1 VKNRKNKIY
10 AYSIKMDEYLHIKT
24 AETEKVKKLTAASVL
39 KEFNL
44 NPTEAHELLTQ
55 VFNELESMEITE
67 ENTDK

>member
-1 VKNRKNKIY
+1 
-10 AYSIKMDEYLHIKT
+10 MDEYLHIKT

-44 NPTEAHELLTQ
+44 SPTEAHELLTQ

>member
-1 VKNRKNKIY
+1 VKKRKNKIY

-24 AETEKVKKLTAASVL
+24 AETEKVKKLTAAAVL

-44 NPTEAHELLTQ
+44 NPTECHELLTQ

>member
-1 VKNRKNKIY
+1 
-10 AYSIKMDEYLHIKT
+10 MDEYLHIKT
-24 AETEKVKKLTAASVL
+24 AETEKVKKLTAAAVL

-44 NPTEAHELLTQ
+44 NPTECHELLTQ

>member
-1 VKNRKNKIY
+1 
-10 AYSIKMDEYLHIKT
+10 MDEYLHIKEM
-24 AETEKVKKLTAASVL
+24 ETTKVKKLTAASVL

>member
-1 VKNRKNKIY
+1 
-10 AYSIKMDEYLHIKT
+10 MDEYLHIK
-24 AETEKVKKLTAASVL
+24 ETETAKVKKLTAAAVL

-44 NPTEAHELLTQ
+44 NPTECHELLTQ

>member
-1 VKNRKNKIY
+1 
-10 AYSIKMDEYLHIKT
+10 MDEYLHIK
-24 AETEKVKKLTAASVL
+24 ETETTKVKKLTAAAVL

-44 NPTEAHELLTQ
+44 NPTEAHELLSQ

>member
-1 VKNRKNKIY
+1 MKKRKNKIY
-10 AYSIKMDEYLHIKT
+10 AYSIKMDEYLHIK
-24 AETEKVKKLTAASVL
+24 ETETAKVKKLTAAAVL

-44 NPTEAHELLTQ
+44 SPTECHELLTQ